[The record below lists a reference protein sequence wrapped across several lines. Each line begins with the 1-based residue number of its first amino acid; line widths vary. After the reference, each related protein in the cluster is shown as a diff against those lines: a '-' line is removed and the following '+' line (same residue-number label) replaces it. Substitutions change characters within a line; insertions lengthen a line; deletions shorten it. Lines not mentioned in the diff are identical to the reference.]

1 MTSTVT
7 EVPVQ
12 ILPMAYIHFIRQ
24 IYFDLLRSAA
34 TLLSPEPPSTSGLFL
49 GPKKSPIDDWAE
61 VFEKIKKVNE
71 LKKE

>member
-12 ILPMAYIHFIRQ
+12 ILPMTYIHFIRQ

-34 TLLSPEPPSTSGLFL
+34 TLLSPGPPSTSGLFL
-49 GPKKSPIDDWAE
+49 GLKKSPIDDLAE
-61 VFEKIKKVNE
+61 ALEKIKKVNG
-71 LKKE
+71 LKEE